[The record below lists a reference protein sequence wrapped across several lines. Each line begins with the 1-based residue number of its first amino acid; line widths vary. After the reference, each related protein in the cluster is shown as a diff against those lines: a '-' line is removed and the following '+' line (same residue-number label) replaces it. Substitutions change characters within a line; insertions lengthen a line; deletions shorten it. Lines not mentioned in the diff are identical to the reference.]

1 MMIFDIVSMCLRNL
15 LRRKVRTLLTI
26 VGVVVGTCAIV
37 VMISLGLGMNAS
49 QEALLAQMGDLT
61 IIEVYSY
68 GNSKNGKEVVLNDEV
83 MAQIEQHVTE
93 SE

>member
-68 GNSKNGKEVVLNDEV
+68 GTAKTARKLSST
-83 MAQIEQHVTE
+83 MR
-93 SE
+93 

>member
-15 LRRKVRTLLTI
+15 LRRKIRTLLTI

-61 IIEVYSY
+61 IIEVFICWICAITS
-68 GNSKNGKEVVLNDEV
+68 SLR
-83 MAQIEQHVTE
+83 TT
-93 SE
+93 SLPFLLFP